1 MKEKCLNDCSSM
13 YRDYM
18 EDKFNLVKNEI
29 LKDYNNEVKLIKLD
43 FYYKDYNETVK
54 LINNN
59 KIETIIPNNEI
70 LKNLIF

>member
-29 LKDYNNEVKLIKLD
+29 LKDYNNEVKLI
-43 FYYKDYNETVK
+43 
-54 LINNN
+54 NNN